1 MTDRNIEYKVVT
13 RIQCFGDDNILTN
26 AQYQYPLSGSTVNN
40 ACKMRFNLKGNL
52 GDLNLSQNARM
63 VVETCCIPSLTNAA
77 GKYALLRLTTPTN
90 DRYWDSKKGA
100 NGNPIILSMGLN
112 STANTLNIL
121 YNASEFFYNLNIP
134 HNIFSNGILD
144 MELEIPS
151 QTSSAIEFISG
162 TPLSTFYIN
171 FVIIDADT
179 ELTHD
184 TTLAPPIDFKTYN
197 SNFPIKFIY

>member
-1 MTDRNIEYKVVT
+1 MTDRNIKYKVVT

-121 YNASEFFYNLNIP
+121 YNASEFFYNINVPTNL
-134 HNIFSNGILD
+134 FSQGYVDL
-144 MELEIPS
+144 ELEVPS
-151 QTSSAIEFISG
+151 ATANIDFITSK
-162 TPLSTFYIN
+162 PLSTFFLN
-171 FVIIDADT
+171 LIIVDEDPQIT
-179 ELTHD
+179 KDL
-184 TTLAPPIDFKTYN
+184 TLAPPIDYKNYN
-197 SNFPIKFIY
+197 VNMPIRPY